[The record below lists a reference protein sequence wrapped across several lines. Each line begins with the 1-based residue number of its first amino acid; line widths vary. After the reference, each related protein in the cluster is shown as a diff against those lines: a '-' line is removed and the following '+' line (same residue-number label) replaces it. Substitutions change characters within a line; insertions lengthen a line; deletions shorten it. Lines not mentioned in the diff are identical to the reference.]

1 MDLDPKRHI
10 HKRDGDLR
18 KTYTSD
24 CAFHMVN
31 QSSVVDLRRRV
42 KESHPEGLENFYVDF
57 EQFRPNFVVN
67 TGTAYSEDN
76 FSEMRIGPC
85 LFRTAG
91 PCIRCNAIR
100 TNWNEKVRV
109 AEEEPNR
116 TLKKFRQVDGLGIL
130 FGMYYQQE
138 ILTETEYSE
147 VCS

>member
-1 MDLDPKRHI
+1 
-10 HKRDGDLR
+10 
-18 KTYTSD
+18 
-24 CAFHMVN
+24 
-31 QSSVVDLRRRV
+31 
-42 KESHPEGLENFYVDF
+42 
-57 EQFRPNFVVN
+57 
-67 TGTAYSEDN
+67 
-76 FSEMRIGPC
+76 MRIGPC

-138 ILTETEYSE
+138 ILTESQYTE
-147 VCS
+147 VCSQKLGYKSYKESIEKNQVSTRQSDGEVYMTIK